1 LRLEESVI
9 IGLMSTLISK
19 TIKKINLPTWSA
31 PLALLAICLI
41 SFGLLIPWLGFY
53 WDDWPTIWY
62 LHLLG
67 PAGFRDVFAVD
78 RPLLGWL
85 FMVTTSIFGES
96 TSGWQFF
103 GLLTRWITSLALWW
117 TLRQLWPKR
126 SLQVTWI
133 ALLFAVYPGFKQQY
147 ISVTYSNTWIIYTTY
162 FLSVG
167 LMIWAV
173 RKPRWG
179 WFLMGASWLL
189 TAYTMFSDE
198 YFFGLEFLRPVLL
211 WLALSEGI
219 AEPRKRLGR
228 VALRWAPYL
237 LIMGAFLYWRIFLH
251 VSPRGQIQI
260 FDQLRQAPLAA
271 LLMLAG
277 RVIRDVFVSSVVA
290 WAQVFNFKQMTSYGS
305 GPTLL
310 YLAIL
315 AASIPLA
322 ILYLVV
328 YRGKEENIQDPDS
341 RKAWAIQSIGLGA
354 YALLIAG
361 IPFWVTN
368 LPIDLRFPWDRFT
381 LVMMLGTS
389 LFWVGIAEML
399 LRSHLQKA
407 VLLGLVIGLAAGVH
421 FQQANLFRREWNTQK
436 AFFWQL
442 VWRAP
447 ELKPGTTILSA
458 QLPFTYYSDNS
469 LTAPLNWIYAPENSS
484 RQMSYL
490 FYNVESRLGSG
501 LIDFQKGLPIHEPY
515 RATSFSGTTSQA
527 LAIYS
532 EPPGCVKVVDPDTDA
547 KLPQKP
553 LYFSDILPLSDMSV
567 IQSKA
572 GTPARP
578 PENIFGPEP
587 EHDWCY
593 YYEKADLAS
602 QEGNWSEVVAL
613 GNQAFDQNYRL
624 YEVNAPELIPFIEGY
639 AHAGK
644 WARAQ
649 QLTREAKNL
658 TFRMQRMLC
667 DTWNRIQTDTPSN
680 PEQQDAIASAQKIL
694 QCSTP

>member
-1 LRLEESVI
+1 
-9 IGLMSTLISK
+9 MSTLINNS
-19 TIKKINLPTWSA
+19 IKKINLPTWSA
-31 PLALLAICLI
+31 PLALLVVCLI

-67 PAGFRDVFAVD
+67 PAGFRDVFSVD

-85 FMVTTSIFGES
+85 FMATTSIFGES
-96 TSGWQFF
+96 TIGWQFF

-117 TLRQLWPKR
+117 TLRLLWPKR
-126 SLQVTWI
+126 TLQVTWI

-173 RKPRWG
+173 RSPRWQ
-179 WFLMGASWLL
+179 WLLMGASWLL

-198 YFFGLEFLRPVLL
+198 YFFGLEFLRPALL
-211 WLALSEGI
+211 WLALSDRI
-219 AEPRKRLGR
+219 AERRRRLER
-228 VALRWAPYL
+228 VALRWVPYL
-237 LIMGAFLYWRIFLH
+237 MIMGFFLYWRIFLH

-260 FDQLRQAPLAA
+260 FDQLRQSPFAA
-271 LLMLAG
+271 LLMLVE
-277 RVIRDVFVSSVVA
+277 RVIRDVFVSGIAA
-290 WAQVFNFKQMTSYGS
+290 WGQVFDFKQMTNYGS

-315 AASIPLA
+315 LVSIPLA
-322 ILYLVV
+322 IFYLAV
-328 YRGKEENIQDPDS
+328 YRGKEQADPDLITE
-341 RKAWAIQSIGLGA
+341 RPWALQSMGLGI

-389 LFWVGIAEML
+389 LFWVGIAELL

-407 VLLGLVIGLAAGVH
+407 ILLGLVIGLASGVH
-421 FQQANLFRREWNTQK
+421 FQQANLFRREWNNQK

-469 LTAPLNWIYAPENSS
+469 LTAPLNWIYAPDNSS
-484 RQMSYL
+484 RQMPYL

-501 LIDFQKGLPIHEPY
+501 LIDFQKGLPIYEPY
-515 RATSFSGTTSQA
+515 RATSFTGTTSQV

-553 LYFSDILPLSDMSV
+553 LYFSEILPLSDMNV
-567 IQSKA
+567 IEAKA
-572 GTPARP
+572 DPPAKP
-578 PENIFGPEP
+578 PVNIFGPEP
-587 EHDWCY
+587 EHDWCFF
-593 YYEKADLAS
+593 YEKADLAR
-602 QEGNWSEVVAL
+602 QQGNWSEIVAL
-613 GNQAFDQNYRL
+613 GNQVFPRNDRL

-644 WARAQ
+644 WDRAQ

-667 DTWNRIQTDTPSN
+667 DTWNRIKTDTPSST
-680 PEQQDAIASAQKIL
+680 EQQDAIVSAQKIL